1 LISVKVFIAF
11 LWQKYLL
18 EKRAVVDFDNGKLLN
33 EDSDIRSVS
42 STPSMHLFHTF
53 MLQKNLGW
61 KSYFKSSRMWRI
73 EEVTSLFAG
82 SVQVLQFLM
91 DDVSDF
97 LSIHFSSSMEG
108 SKNEERGCTSTLQAF
123 IDYISLRETEN
134 FRSRKE
140 ENKNSITLTTIHQVL
155 YFLTSISIVFLCH

>member
-1 LISVKVFIAF
+1 
-11 LWQKYLL
+11 
-18 EKRAVVDFDNGKLLN
+18 
-33 EDSDIRSVS
+33 
-42 STPSMHLFHTF
+42 
-53 MLQKNLGW
+53 
-61 KSYFKSSRMWRI
+61 MWHI

-82 SVQVLQFLM
+82 SMQVLQFLM

-97 LSIHFSSSMEG
+97 LSTHFSSSMEG
-108 SKNEERGCTSTLQAF
+108 SKSEERGCTSTLQAF

-155 YFLTSISIVFLCH
+155 YLLTSISIVLLCHLVIR